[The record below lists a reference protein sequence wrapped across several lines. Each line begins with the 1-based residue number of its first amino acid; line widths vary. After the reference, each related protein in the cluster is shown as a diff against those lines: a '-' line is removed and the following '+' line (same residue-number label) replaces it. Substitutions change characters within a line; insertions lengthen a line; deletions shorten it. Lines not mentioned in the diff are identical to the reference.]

1 MNVTREPPDLV
12 DPTMIK
18 RQRVEPTII
27 GNFSQGTGGQSQQ
40 KTKIQINITPA
51 GPTPEQERQRIA
63 REKSRANIIEIRFK
77 KAMRINDS
85 TTLIKCLESGF
96 KPTTLQWLQII
107 GKMHVA
113 TALNCVRLSRT
124 LEAPCISS
132 AIRRQHRA
140 LFKEVLT
147 RVSEVPRAQMESL
160 MAVPAYYLGVCLE
173 KGLDPNIRLK
183 NKRLPLEHACSHS
196 RIAHIEILLKD
207 ERTTVSQNVCRFM
220 IRQAKQQKFAD
231 RAIELCED
239 IVPNMILEAVVAN
252 VTTALCSMMKKLE
265 PKYESK
271 SEWDDITH
279 MMLCP
284 ILNDYTT
291 DIVKPP
297 LNNHYYDRQSL
308 LKWVRD
314 KGTDPMTREPLQESD
329 LLLRSEFLKEY
340 ATTLQ
345 AKIRKLE

>member
-1 MNVTREPPDLV
+1 MNVTREPPDLI

-18 RQRVEPTII
+18 RQRLEPTII
-27 GNFSQGTGGQSQQ
+27 YRPDVDTQGKRQ
-40 KTKIQINITPA
+40 KATIQINVTPTE
-51 GPTPEQERQRIA
+51 PTPEQERQRIV

-77 KAMRINDS
+77 KAIRINDS
-85 TTLIKCLESGF
+85 TTLIKCLESGL
-96 KPTTLQWLQII
+96 KPSTLQWLQIV

-113 TALNCVRLSRT
+113 TAINCVKLART

-140 LFKEVLT
+140 LFKEVLA
-147 RVSEVPRAQMESL
+147 RVNEVPRTQMESL
-160 MAVPAYYLGVCLE
+160 MTVPAYYLGICLD
-173 KGLDPNIRLK
+173 KGLDPNVRLK

-220 IRQAKQQKFAD
+220 IRQAKQQKFAV

-252 VTTALCSMMKKLE
+252 VTSALCSIMKKLE
-265 PKYESK
+265 SKYEPSG
-271 SEWDDITH
+271 EWEDITH
-279 MMLCP
+279 MMQCP

-291 DIVKPP
+291 DIVKTPI
-297 LNNHYYDRQSL
+297 NDHYYDRQSL
-308 LKWVRD
+308 LKWVRE

-345 AKIRKLE
+345 AKIKKLE